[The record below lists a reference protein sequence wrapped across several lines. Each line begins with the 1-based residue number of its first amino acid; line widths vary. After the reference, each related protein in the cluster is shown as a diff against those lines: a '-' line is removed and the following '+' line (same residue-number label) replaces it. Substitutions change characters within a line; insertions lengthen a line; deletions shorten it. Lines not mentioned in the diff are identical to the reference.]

1 MRRFTWLPL
10 TSFAIV
16 LVAASSVSGQTP
28 KGNVANFREV
38 FIQLDSNGDTVLE
51 RDEIPASGRVWF
63 EDLLKR
69 GDTNK
74 NGKLEAEEYRVLV
87 QKIAILNDIST
98 VLARFKGM
106 DKDGDGKVTRAEFT
120 GVPANFDRI
129 DTDKDG
135 TLSKEEITKF
145 FTSRV
150 AAAGAATPKAKADAQ
165 SKDKPK
171 VEAEAPAKPKD
182 EPKKEVAKTATDAE
196 KADLLQRFAFLDKDG
211 DGKISKSEF
220 LREKLFDRLDTDKDG
235 FLSPT
240 ELAKFMKPEE

>member
-1 MRRFTWLPL
+1 MQRFTWFSLASL
-10 TSFAIV
+10 GLV
-16 LVAASSVSGQTP
+16 LVAGSGVSGQTP
-28 KGNVANFREV
+28 KDNAARFREI
-38 FIQLDSNGDTVLE
+38 FIQLDSNGDTVLD
-51 RDEIPASGRVWF
+51 RDEIPAAGRVWF

-74 NGKLEAEEYRVLV
+74 NGKLEAEEYRALV
-87 QKIAILNDIST
+87 QKLAVLNDIST

-120 GVPANFDRI
+120 GVPANFERI

-135 TLSKEEITKF
+135 ALSKEEITKF
-145 FTSRV
+145 FTPRL
-150 AAAGAATPKAKADAQ
+150 AAAGAGTPKAKPDAK
-165 SKDKPK
+165 SKPK

-182 EPKKEVAKTATDAE
+182 DAKKEVAKTPTDAE